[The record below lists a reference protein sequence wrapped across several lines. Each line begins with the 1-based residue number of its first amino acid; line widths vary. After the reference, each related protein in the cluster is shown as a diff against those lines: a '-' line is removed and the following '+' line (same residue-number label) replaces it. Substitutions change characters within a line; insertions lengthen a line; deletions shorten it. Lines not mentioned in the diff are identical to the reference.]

1 MTAHNKEELIFIAQ
15 ALLAIFISFT
25 LARFFAVF
33 APNYQILSVFGVM
46 IGIAIIYFSFRQNRH
61 FDFFIAIV
69 CVMAIP
75 FSVLFNYLPLS

>member
-1 MTAHNKEELIFIAQ
+1 MTAHIKEELIFIAQ

-46 IGIAIIYFSFRQNRH
+46 IGLAVIYFCWRKNTH
-61 FDFFIAIV
+61 FDLFVALV

-75 FSVLFNYLPLS
+75 FSVLFNFLPL